1 MQEDRRTDTEAL
13 KQSIEEKIHM
23 IRTSVEKKSESK
35 ARNNRDLSPVES
47 PKIMNI
53 APTTL
58 ALAQRVSD

>member
-1 MQEDRRTDTEAL
+1 
-13 KQSIEEKIHM
+13 M